1 MTVKILQDDFIKMYV
16 SGLQKK
22 YLGYKVEY
30 YDRTL
35 TFIYFYYSDFFRL
48 YVVNGLKQ
56 KDSLVQVQEKI
67 NVIAFFD
74 GKYANRF
81 KDFLALKTQNDTYFY
96 YLPESFIREVAL
108 FISCKRY
115 KKYLNSIYEKYL
127 NRMKNGYFNF
137 DKRN

>member
-1 MTVKILQDDFIKMYV
+1 MTVEILQDDFIKMYV

-35 TFIYFYYSDFFRL
+35 TFIYFYFSDFLRL
-48 YVVNGLKQ
+48 YVVNGCKH

-67 NVIAFFD
+67 NIITFFD
-74 GKYANRF
+74 GKYAKRF
-81 KDFLALKTQNDTYFY
+81 KDFLALKTKNDTYFY

-108 FISCKRY
+108 FISYKRY
-115 KKYLNSIYEKYL
+115 KQYLNSIYEKYL

-137 DKRN
+137 DK